1 MEDEYKKAQEDQIKA
16 YEKLR
21 KIADSQEFKDFFDF
35 QLKTV
40 ADKLIWAFT
49 SHVEKDGDV
58 KRSVDN
64 INNWDEF
71 CKVRGEIV
79 ARLHPIQEVNGA
91 EAMKKYLKKQ
101 LDDYYKQPV

>member
-1 MEDEYKKAQEDQIKA
+1 MEDDFKKAQDEQIKA

-21 KIADSQEFKDFFDF
+21 KIADTDEFKDFFDF

-40 ADKLIWAFT
+40 ADKMLWCFT
-49 SHVEKDGDV
+49 TGKDGDNV
-58 KRSVDN
+58 KS
-64 INNWDEF
+64 WDDF
-71 CKVRGEIV
+71 CRVRGEIV

-101 LDDYYKQPV
+101 LDDYYKQPL